1 MPAFRQSIGLALIA
15 ASMAAPATAGDA
27 LTLFVPPDAV
37 LTLAPPL
44 RFGPLGSPTALL
56 DVATATPALCASFAV
71 SGTALRLLDSNL
83 QLQQLAGIAA
93 VRYGPALD
101 TVRVLPVSATHGP
114 LLQCRSIPAPG
125 LGSAGDADRLLRSG
139 FESVADTSLQALGLD
154 GQAIAHVEHAPG
166 GQATWRIRLIN
177 RGEVATGTLRVREY
191 LPQPDGLHP
200 PAVSAIACQLDG
212 QPCTTDAAGRA
223 RLELGPLAPGASRL
237 IELTR
242 AVASGEVGASAL
254 AAVAVFSDPATTPE
268 RSAAGGIVAVE
279 LRVTDAG
286 KARAW

>member
-1 MPAFRQSIGLALIA
+1 MAPGRTRAGLALLA
-15 ASMAAPATAGDA
+15 AAMAATATAGDS
-27 LTLFVPPDAV
+27 LSLFVPPDAL

-44 RFGPLGSPTALL
+44 RFGPFASPIAVL
-56 DVATATPALCASFAV
+56 DVAASTPTLCTSFAAA
-71 SGTALRLLDSNL
+71 GTAMRLLDSNL
-83 QLQQLAGIAA
+83 EPQLLPGITA
-93 VRYGPALD
+93 VRYGPSAD
-101 TVRVLPVSATHGP
+101 AVRVQPESAAHGP
-114 LLQCRSIPAPG
+114 LLQCRAIPAPG
-125 LGSAGDADRLLRSG
+125 GGSGGDVDRLLRSG
-139 FESVADTSLQALGLD
+139 FESVAETSLQALGLD